1 MTSIHWPLLVK
12 SLQLHYSFIL
22 ALVSC
27 MMLNVLLGLA
37 VHIRAFRVSSSSLAA
52 DYSAHLSCLSIF
64 FSNLFDCLLANCLM
78 HLVIGVMC
86 ELFP

>member
-12 SLQLHYSFIL
+12 SLQLHHSFIL

-37 VHIRAFRVSSSSLAA
+37 VDIRTFRVSSSSLAA